1 MRGAG
6 QTGPE
11 RLESTEDVLIP
22 EHQWYLWVRGTCDL
36 QTALRVKSNQVGER
50 KSWGFHTTA
59 ILQLLP
65 VTKTLLLKNKP
76 SHTLCWSSWIRE
88 ESCNSMLTIQEQN
101 HFTGSDTDQQPG
113 SRLGCHVRTI
123 WRKWLS
129 LWLKRK
135 YTSNAFA
142 HHSLTNPEEPDY
154 KSVSGIW
161 RFLSVRHLLLLSG
174 SGHRHLVASD
184 HLHICHCAVESTQPC
199 FMSSPLMNRCFLDDG
214 ELVIL
219 PHEVIERHFS
229 EDRISPEL
237 FASDTSQRDK
247 ATGFSNKFSS
257 FYRHAAPQMRL
268 RFGAQSDTDLEEL
281 LAEDEVDGGGE
292 WAGTNWARQ

>member
-1 MRGAG
+1 M
-6 QTGPE
+6 
-11 RLESTEDVLIP
+11 
-22 EHQWYLWVRGTCDL
+22 
-36 QTALRVKSNQVGER
+36 
-50 KSWGFHTTA
+50 SWGGSYCRQSSA
-59 ILQLLP
+59 ASCYQILSLEKQATP
-65 VTKTLLLKNKP
+65 HP
-76 SHTLCWSSWIRE
+76 SLVFLDQAVE

-101 HFTGSDTDQQPG
+101 HFTGNDTDQKPG

-135 YTSNAFA
+135 ASTFT
-142 HHSLTNPEEPDY
+142 HHSLTNSEEPDY
-154 KSVSGIW
+154 RSVSGIW
-161 RFLSVRHLLLLSG
+161 RWLSVRHLLLLSG

-214 ELVIL
+214 EQVML
-219 PHEVIERHFS
+219 PYEVSGRPFS
-229 EDRISPEL
+229 EASISPPEP

-247 ATGFSNKFSS
+247 TTGSSNKFSS
-257 FYRHAAPQMRL
+257 FYHHAPPQMSL
-268 RFGAQSDTDLEEL
+268 CFGAQSDTDLEEL

-292 WAGTNWARQ
+292 